1 MTVYES
7 EGTFDNKDQK
17 FNIKIQTTDISPDE
31 FYISTFYNICDENRY
46 AIVGILQTKDGN
58 ITDFSNYPP
67 DSVLNEVDIPFA
79 NLNNSYLQTG
89 DKDIFKIEEGEKID
103 VYIHHGIGF
112 NPKKNAADNEYIE
125 NYKKG
130 IYAHLEAG
138 SPPGSK
144 GDGGLN

>member
-112 NPKKNAADNEYIE
+112 NPKKKCGRQRIHRKLQKRNLCAF
-125 NYKKG
+125 
-130 IYAHLEAG
+130 G
-138 SPPGSK
+138 SWFSPGE
-144 GDGGLN
+144 